1 MRIQLKLCM
10 KRRVYLHLW
19 DPIVTKKNSSCYWSE
34 VRLEMRPLIPRSRQ
48 YTKPM
53 IITRINKLA
62 KPYSSTSNANGDWL
76 TFGFD
81 SLVLSTSQP
90 SPPKCLSCAFQPKSL
105 RACAPVRSPA
115 LTYLSQ
121 ATPISSWTSLL
132 HSRPIKRSPSNSG
145 SKQ

>member
-62 KPYSSTSNANGDWL
+62 KPYSSTSNAKWGLAHIWVWFACSFDVS
-76 TFGFD
+76 TFSPKMLELCIPAQIFA
-81 SLVLSTSQP
+81 SL
-90 SPPKCLSCAFQPKSL
+90 CA
-105 RACAPVRSPA
+105 RS
-115 LTYLSQ
+115 
-121 ATPISSWTSLL
+121 ISSLDLL
-132 HSRPIKRSPSNSG
+132 IPSNPNIILNILIAF
-145 SKQ
+145 KTNKAITFKLRQ